1 MTPTEIF
8 KLFLKNG
15 VTPNERLAFTTV
27 IRNDLYISRN
37 RRRRRLLWR
46 KDYWDYDVEVDI
58 QILVHSFAERIMLNS
73 HQVHNNFGSYGTSSS
88 CTYLSSFM
96 KYLLFYMPKIVGTAR
111 QKNRFLS
118 KEVVEIP
125 ENIGYKRYWESRLIK
140 KWHNFLKENV
150 VGYDTYFVARNV
162 NSYNH
167 WRLKS

>member
-8 KLFLKNG
+8 RLFLKNG

-27 IRNDLYISRN
+27 IRNDLYRN
-37 RRRRRLLWR
+37 RNKRKLLWR
-46 KDYWDYDVEVDI
+46 KDCWDYDRKDDI

-73 HQVHNNFGSYGTSSS
+73 CQVRNNFGSYGTSSS
-88 CTYLSSFM
+88 CTSLSSFM
-96 KYLLFYMPKIVGTAR
+96 KYLLFYIPKIVGTAR

-125 ENIGYKRYWESRLIK
+125 ENIGYKRYWESKLIK

-150 VGYDTYFVARNV
+150 VGYDTYFVARSV
-162 NSYNH
+162 NGYNH